1 MRKYRL
7 GKEKADWARGLIRAS
22 VNKLPEH
29 RFLHRLHFVILVAEG
44 HSCADVARWFG
55 GTRRTIE
62 RWVHSFEADGIE
74 GLREQHHGG
83 GRSSRLTES
92 RLRELAVD
100 LDRPPVVS
108 GYPDRQWSGRLVA
121 PTSRVGTVLRCSL
134 VNASEFCA
142 RPEGLRQVFRR
153 KFQRIPDLPTPLGP
167 PSHLL

>member
-1 MRKYRL
+1 VRKYRL
-7 GKEKADWARGLIRAS
+7 GKEKADWARGLLRAS

-29 RFLHRLHFVILVAEG
+29 RFLHRLHCVVLVAEG

-121 PTSRVGTVLRCSL
+121 LHV
-134 VNASEFCA
+134 A
-142 RPEGLRQVFRR
+142 RRYGVTLQPRQC
-153 KFQRIPDLPTPLGP
+153 QRILREARGVATSVPTQIPTNT
-167 PSHLL
+167 